1 MRFAMLRHEGPA
13 LVVEKTAI
21 PLPAAA
27 GWPRSLEELIAG
39 AAAARQRIE
48 AWLPS
53 AAARAAARPLSE
65 VAFDAPLHP
74 ERFVFTIGENYA
86 GAGEATQPSRDA
98 PLIFGKLGSSV
109 VGPDAELSWD
119 PALLPLVDYE
129 VELAVI
135 IGARVRNC
143 APEEALDHVFGYTCL
158 NDIASREQRYDGDQW
173 LLGKSHPSFCPIGP
187 WIVTADDVPDPY
199 ALPMRSILNGEVVQS
214 GSSAQMRFRI
224 PEIISYLSRFMEL
237 APGDVIATGTPPV
250 TGIGRQPPRLLEDG
264 DEITIEIDGIGSL
277 RNRVVL
283 RP

>member
-1 MRFAMLRHEGPA
+1 MRFAMLRDQGPA

-21 PLPAAA
+21 PLPAGA
-27 GWPRSLEELIAG
+27 GLPRSLEELIAG